1 MDIQIDRRKFI
12 GGSDVASI
20 LGVSPWK
27 TPFSLYQEKVSE
39 HPITDQDNKILQRG
53 KRMEPY
59 VLQILSD
66 ETGLIVSKTNERYV
80 DHEYPFMCCEIDAEA
95 QTGENIEIKTVSSF
109 SAKEWGEPDT
119 DAVPVYY
126 AAQAMYGLMI
136 TGKQK
141 CVFGVLIGAD
151 DFRVYRIHRCED
163 TIKAIRTRVLEFWNA
178 VQSKRPP
185 APINLSDIA
194 SIFPTESGEI
204 IEADTE
210 LFIDYQTLKKCKE
223 QEKALQ
229 KEIEEA
235 ELRIKKAMGDASRLS
250 YKNQILCTWRNS
262 KTRRLDQKRLSDVH
276 PDIAEQFKTISESR
290 IFRVR

>member
-1 MDIQIDRRKFI
+1 MIDRRKFV

-27 TPFSLYQEKVSE
+27 TPFSLYQEKISTQDLIE
-39 HPITDQDNKILQRG
+39 QDNKILQRG

-59 VLQILSD
+59 VLQILCD

-80 DHEYPFMCCEIDAEA
+80 DEKHSFMCCEIDAEA
-95 QTGENIEIKTVSSF
+95 ETGENIEIKTVSPYA
-109 SAKEWGEPDT
+109 AKEWGEQDT
-119 DAVPVYY
+119 DSIPIYY

-136 TGKQK
+136 TEKDT
-141 CVFGVLIGAD
+141 CVFGALIGAD
-151 DFRVYRIHRCED
+151 DFRVYRVNRCED
-163 TIKAIRTRVLEFWNA
+163 TIKAIRARVLEFWDA

-194 SIFPTESGEI
+194 SIFPSESGEI
-204 IEADTE
+204 MEADTE
-210 LFIDYQTLKKCKE
+210 LFIDYQTLKKYKE

-235 ELRIKKAMGDASRLS
+235 ELRIKKAMGDASKLA
-250 YKNQILCTWRNS
+250 YKNKILCTWKNAH
-262 KTRRLDQKRLSDVH
+262 TRRLDQKLLSTTY
-276 PDIAEQFKTISESR
+276 PEIAEQFKTISESR